1 MSVNNYKILRT
12 EKDTNIKI
20 PIEMNWEFDGA
31 DDAIDQIED
40 SLVESIVGIPKDFEI
55 FRFAHK
61 KHPNSDRTDITYNF
75 EFYDTPS
82 SSWSNSYLVEGFL
95 TEEIY
100 YFRPAFDNSF
110 FKIDLYDTNDTTTQ
124 KIYLTIIL
132 PVTEG
137 QTTSGSISPYLPNV
151 SFKKP
156 LYILDY
162 LGDKEGFFVYWL
174 RKRNYIDIDTFYMT
188 AKFWNAKQG
197 TFVTMTNTP
206 QTNILPNQYNF
217 NPAEYFYYVLKLDY
231 NDQTYIVEDING
243 NRVGDI
249 NPINWYEY
257 VNP

>member
-1 MSVNNYKILRT
+1 MSVNNYKIIRNQ
-12 EKDTNIKI
+12 KDANIKI

-40 SLVESIVGIPKDFEI
+40 KLVEDIVGIPKDFEI
-55 FRFAHK
+55 SRFTHK
-61 KHPNSDRTDITYNF
+61 KHPNSDQTSITYNF
-75 EFYDTPS
+75 DFFDTPS
-82 SSWSNSYLVEGFL
+82 NLWINSYQIEGFT

-137 QTTSGSISPYLPNV
+137 QTQTASISPYLPPV
-151 SFKKP
+151 QIKKP
-156 LYILDY
+156 NYVLDF
-162 LGDKEGFFVYWL
+162 LGDKEGFFIYWL
-174 RKRNYIDIDTFYMT
+174 RNRDYINIDTFYMT
-188 AKFWNAKQG
+188 AKFWDAKLG

-206 QTNILPNQYNF
+206 QNLILPNQYNF
-217 NPAEYFYYVLKLDY
+217 NPADYFYYILKLDY
-231 NDQTYIVEDING
+231 SDFTYTVEDING

-249 NPINWYEY
+249 LPINWYEY